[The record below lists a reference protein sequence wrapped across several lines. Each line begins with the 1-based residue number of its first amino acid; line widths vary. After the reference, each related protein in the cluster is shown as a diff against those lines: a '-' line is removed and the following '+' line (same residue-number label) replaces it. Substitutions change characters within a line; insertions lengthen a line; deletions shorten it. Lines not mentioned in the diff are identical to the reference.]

1 MDSNTSILPPSKR
14 PGLNLLQV
22 LGIII
27 TVALIASVS
36 SFIFYRVGK
45 RKYYPSSSSSSE
57 LSDVDNGVE
66 GGGGGTTTTPT
77 QPSPDGGD
85 GYVDLSPQKKAELR
99 TRVANV
105 IFQEV
110 SKDQGVAFRRAM
122 NDSTDKIMEE
132 TEARINNFSEPFRE
146 ATVEREVFKDD
157 TDKNFILSTLD
168 LTEEQFKD
176 IVMAEVKNQL
186 ENFDYEDMTRLIF
199 DNIPE
204 TDYLWTTHFDPKKYD
219 TYSEKV
225 LGFSDINSIERI
237 SSTFYKGKKYEVT
250 TGNVAVL
257 VDFESETIKEKAGN
271 SLIRNVEFIVVDEQT
286 YKSFF
291 PAFNQVFF
299 SFKVNKEKRE
309 VTVSI
314 NNGCVGIVANI
325 TPLTTPVGAASGHYI
340 YGTSTAKEKTYLFV
354 IDKYDTTE
362 FVCGLSNKSTPLM
375 ALNILFMS
383 DTVFPSFDEAERPL
397 TDAKAV
403 EILGKR
409 LGVGRYTNANI
420 RNTQ

>member
-66 GGGGGTTTTPT
+66 GGGGTTTTPT

-186 ENFDYEDMTRLIF
+186 ENFDYEDMSCLIF
-199 DNIPE
+199 DNIQ
-204 TDYLWTTHFDPKKYD
+204 
-219 TYSEKV
+219 
-225 LGFSDINSIERI
+225 R
-237 SSTFYKGKKYEVT
+237 
-250 TGNVAVL
+250 
-257 VDFESETIKEKAGN
+257 
-271 SLIRNVEFIVVDEQT
+271 LI
-286 YKSFF
+286 
-291 PAFNQVFF
+291 
-299 SFKVNKEKRE
+299 
-309 VTVSI
+309 
-314 NNGCVGIVANI
+314 
-325 TPLTTPVGAASGHYI
+325 I
-340 YGTSTAKEKTYLFV
+340 YGQLIS
-354 IDKYDTTE
+354 
-362 FVCGLSNKSTPLM
+362 
-375 ALNILFMS
+375 
-383 DTVFPSFDEAERPL
+383 
-397 TDAKAV
+397 
-403 EILGKR
+403 
-409 LGVGRYTNANI
+409 I
-420 RNTQ
+420 RKI